1 MSVVDVTSTVE
12 VMSIVEEAS
21 TMVVTTVL
29 LIPKVLLVIAVL
41 MIVLVMT
48 TGVVMSVTVEVT
60 LSKTVLIYAELIS
73 GIVKEVTIA
82 SDEEMLDNTYCV
94 VDPILIL
101 DKEISV
107 SPLSPDPL
115 VSIILV
121 PLIVTLPIK
130 HIAYAAE
137 QGRH

>member
-82 SDEEMLDNTYCV
+82 SDEDTYCV
-94 VDPILIL
+94 VGPILIL
-101 DKEISV
+101 DKEILV

-115 VSIILV
+115 VSTILV

>member
-12 VMSIVEEAS
+12 VMSIVKEAS
-21 TMVVTTVL
+21 TMVVTKVL
-29 LIPKVLLVIAVL
+29 LIPKVLLVLA
-41 MIVLVMT
+41 MT
-48 TGVVMSVTVEVT
+48 TGVVMSVTIEVT

-82 SDEEMLDNTYCV
+82 PDEEMLDNTYCV
-94 VDPILIL
+94 VGPILIL

-115 VSIILV
+115 VSTILV